1 MVVSS
6 LVASIMQL
14 TKFFAACV
22 SFFQCCLVFLAGGA
36 AYAADCAYLPS
47 PPDAGRAAGSADIAI
62 AWFGGATK
70 RYGHGVLG
78 DAVEAGVLY
87 VQPRG
92 SKRCALALTLDESA
106 VFEDLTPRVADITG
120 DGLDEVIT
128 IVSTINSGAALV
140 AYGIRDNR
148 LMRIASTPPIGTPF
162 RWLAPVGSADFNGDG
177 ILDVAY
183 VRTPHLAGIL
193 KVWSFAGGRP
203 MLIASEAGFSNH
215 RIGENFIT
223 GGISHCQGELRQSE
237 PRIIL
242 PDRAWERTMEVRV
255 ANGQI
260 VARTAASGT
269 AVETIARLLR
279 CE

>member
-1 MVVSS
+1 
-6 LVASIMQL
+6 MQL
-14 TKFFAACV
+14 PKFFAV
-22 SFFQCCLVFLAGGA
+22 SFLLACLGFLAA
-36 AYAADCAYLPS
+36 STAYAADCTYLPS
-47 PPDAGRAAGSADIAI
+47 PSDAGRATGSADIAS
-62 AWFGGATK
+62 AWFGGATT

-92 SKRCALALTLDESA
+92 SKRCALALTLEDSA
-106 VFEDLTPRVADITG
+106 VFEDLTPRIADITG

-128 IVSTINSGAALV
+128 IVSTIDAGAALV

-148 LMRIASTPPIGTPF
+148 LTRIAGTPPIGTPF
-162 RWLAPVGSADFNGDG
+162 RWLAPVGTADFNDDG

-193 KVWSFAGGRP
+193 KVWSFVGGKP
-203 MLIASEAGFSNH
+203 VLIASEAGFSNH

-223 GGISHCQGELRQSE
+223 GGISHCQGKPGQDE

-242 PDRAWERTMEVRV
+242 PDRTWERTMEVRV
-255 ANGQI
+255 ANGQL
-260 VARTAASGT
+260 VARTAAS
-269 AVETIARLLR
+269 ETSVQTISRLLR